1 MNSRYIAFAAALLMV
16 AIPACSPGP
25 SAELISLNLI
35 ELQEVARKAVETG
48 HIDLSSDER
57 YYCLRQGWSPPYEAE
72 GEEGAPPQVAAVSR
86 ESLLRYSVVVPAERW
101 LSFEAWL
108 SGKWGS
114 LQQQS
119 AAVYVGE
126 TQIAEFEI
134 AAGEAQEI
142 SFHIPASV
150 QVVGDNLLS
159 LRFSE
164 FAENPQYLASGA
176 EHEKNPH
183 PGVAAYLSNVK
194 VELGTDKR
202 PWSSKETDPAA
213 FRLMAEGRYLNQR
226 SNSEIAFAA
235 DVHQGASLRLKGSV
249 KTPKNRETTVS
260 TIVRV
265 RTDAEPEWTEIWR
278 RDHAFDK
285 ARDTSRFE
293 ADVPLDN
300 FAGGKA
306 EISFLVLTE
315 GRPVNERV
323 TWTQMT
329 LRTPPP
335 VVEDTARQPVR
346 APQQMRNVM
355 IIILDALR
363 PDYCGCYGNEMGMT
377 PNIDAFAEEA
387 VVFDNAIASAPYTLA
402 STSTLFTGLLPEN
415 HGIRRYRQ
423 FFAEELESM
432 PEVFQ
437 QNGYR
442 TITLT
447 GHGYISDEP
456 GFSRGFDDLFKL
468 SKPEYWENKLA
479 TMDEAEMERGI
490 DTAASAEKPLFIY
503 AHLAPPHEPYNP
515 PPPFNTHFTGTPM
528 LEKWKIYAMYHDGLL
543 TSDDPSIEFFR
554 VQYRNNVVY
563 ADHLAGRIFAML
575 KENGLYDN
583 TLIILTAD
591 HGEAFMERGAFG
603 HGMTV
608 ADEMIRIPLIVRVPG
623 VEHRRVAQQ
632 VGNVDWLPTLVEL
645 LELQRND
652 TPLDGRS
659 IAPLLTGGEQP
670 PADFYYSR
678 SDSGN
683 PVFTLRGERYK
694 YVQRIFEQELFDLQE
709 DPGETRN
716 VIGSHPALAA
726 WLRQRGMLLVSGY
739 TARTRE
745 AELSEEIEDQLRRLG
760 YIQ

>member
-1 MNSRYIAFAAALLMV
+1 MNSRYISIAAALLLA
-16 AIPACSPGP
+16 AIASCSPEP
-25 SAELISLNLI
+25 SSELVSLSLV
-35 ELQEVARKAVETG
+35 ELHEVALKTVETG
-48 HIDLSSDER
+48 NINLSSDER
-57 YYCLRQGWSPPYEAE
+57 YYCLLEGWSPPYEPE
-72 GEEGAPPQVAAVSR
+72 GEEGAIVQVAAVSR
-86 ESLLRYSVVVPAERW
+86 ESVLRYSVLVPAERW

-114 LQQQS
+114 LNHQS
-119 AAVYVGE
+119 AEVYAGE
-126 TQIAEFEI
+126 SKIAEFEI
-134 AAGEAQEI
+134 AAGEAQQF

-150 QVVGDNLLS
+150 QVAGDNLLKF
-159 LRFSE
+159 RFAE
-164 FAENPQYLASGA
+164 FAENPRYLANGA

-183 PGVAAYLSNVK
+183 PGVAAYLRGIK

-202 PWSSKETDPAA
+202 PWAGKDTDTAD
-213 FRLMAEGRYLNQR
+213 FRLMAEGRYLNQK

-235 DVHQGASLRLKGSV
+235 DVQKGSSLRLKGSV
-249 KTPKNRETTVS
+249 KAPKNREVTVS

-265 RTDAEPEWTEIWR
+265 RTDAKPEWAEIWR
-278 RDHAFDK
+278 QDHAFSK
-285 ARDTSRFE
+285 ATDTSRFE
-293 ADVPLDN
+293 AEVPLEK

-315 GRPVNERV
+315 GRPINERV
-323 TWTQMT
+323 TWTQMM
-329 LRTPPP
+329 LRVPPP
-335 VVEDTARQPVR
+335 AAAATSREPVR
-346 APQQMRNVM
+346 ATQQVRNVL

-363 PDYCGCYGNEMGMT
+363 PDYCGCYGNKLGMT

-387 VVFDNAIASAPYTLA
+387 VVFDNAVTSAPYTLA
-402 STSTLFTGLLPEN
+402 STSTLFSGLLPEN

-423 FFAEELESM
+423 FFAEELETM

-442 TITLT
+442 TMTLT
-447 GHGYISDEP
+447 GHGYISDEH
-456 GFSRGFDDLFKL
+456 GFSRGFDDVIKL
-468 SKPEYWENKLA
+468 SKPEYWEQKRS

-490 DTAASAEKPLFIY
+490 ELASTAEKPLFIY

-515 PPPFNTHFTGTPM
+515 PPPFNTHFTATPT

-563 ADHLAGRIFAML
+563 ADYLTGKLFEML
-575 KENGLYDN
+575 KARGLYDN

-591 HGEAFMERGAFG
+591 HGEAFMERGTFG

-608 ADEMIRIPLIVRVPG
+608 ADEMIRVPLLVRVPG
-623 VEHRRVAQQ
+623 VGHRRIAQQ
-632 VGNVDWLPTLVEL
+632 VGNIDFYPTLVEL
-645 LELQRND
+645 MNLQRND

-659 IAPLLTGGEQP
+659 IAPLLMGGEQP
-670 PADFYYSR
+670 PEDFYYSR

-683 PVFTLRGERYK
+683 PVFSLRGDRFK
-694 YVQRIFEQELFDLQE
+694 YVNRIFERELFDLQA

-716 VIGSHPALAA
+716 VIDKHPALAA

-745 AELSEEIEDQLRRLG
+745 AELSEEIEDQLRHLG